1 MTRDLM
7 TTDTDLVTVRQTRAG
22 LCLALLRTEQRDLHI
37 GHVTCDEGSVER
49 APVSPAAGVT
59 SEQPPQD
66 PPAPT
71 PSLWP
76 LGASADL

>member
-1 MTRDLM
+1 M

-22 LCLALLRTEQRDLHI
+22 LCLALLRTEQRDLHM
-37 GHVTCDEGSVER
+37 TCDMTCDDGSVER
-49 APVSPAAGVT
+49 APESPAAGVT